1 MFLIKM
7 AFRNLARH
15 KKRTIYTAVVIA
27 VAIGFYVFADALV
40 LGMMDASYENVT
52 EFEYGHTQ
60 ITSQKYWEEREEY
73 PLEDLIKV
81 DERIHSKIMSNSE
94 VVGTSPRLDFNA
106 ELNDG
111 QMGLPVV
118 GRGIDVSNEK
128 SISRIDKSILKG
140 GFITEGES
148 EAVMGQNLANDML
161 LDVGDS
167 FMLVVRTRE
176 KTFNVIDLT
185 ISGLFETPNPQINNN
200 FVFVPIEIAQNAL
213 GVGDNYSHL
222 AIKLTDR
229 SQTENTTL
237 YINSLLKNEN
247 SSYRAYSWEE
257 AAEDLIKM
265 QEYSDAM
272 LYLMLGI
279 ILLLAVVGI
288 INTVILS
295 ILERLKEIG
304 MMKAMGMQIKEITFV
319 LALEAGGIGVIG
331 GIIGCLLGGLG
342 VYLLSTFGIN
352 IYAGMEG
359 EFDLPISM
367 AIIYGNWNYGAFIF
381 VFTYSIIVSFI
392 VGLIPA
398 YRGARIE
405 PAELLHHK

>member
-118 GRGIDVSNEK
+118 GRGIDV
-128 SISRIDKSILKG
+128 
-140 GFITEGES
+140 
-148 EAVMGQNLANDML
+148 
-161 LDVGDS
+161 GDS

-237 YINSLLKNEN
+237 YINSVLKNEN

>member
-1 MFLIKM
+1 MFLVKM

-15 KKRTIYTAVVIA
+15 KKRTIYTAIVIA

-40 LGMMDASYENVT
+40 LGMMDSSYENVT
-52 EFEYGHTQ
+52 EFEFGHAQ
-60 ITSQKYWEEREEY
+60 ITSQKYWEEREDY
-73 PLEDLIKV
+73 PLENLIKV
-81 DERIHSKIMSNSE
+81 DEKIHTQITSRPEI
-94 VVGTSPRLDFNA
+94 VGTSPRLDFKA

-111 QMGLPVV
+111 QMGLPVI
-118 GRGIDVSNEK
+118 GRGINISNEK
-128 SISRIDKSILKG
+128 SVSKIDQALIKG
-140 GFITEGES
+140 EFIKEGEP
-148 EAVMGQNLANDML
+148 EALMGQQLANDML

-167 FMLVVRTRE
+167 FMLVVRTKE
-176 KTFNVIDLT
+176 ETFNVIDLT
-185 ISGLFETPNPQINNN
+185 ISGLFETPNPQINDN
-200 FVFVPIEIAQNAL
+200 FVFIPIEIAQNSL

-222 AIKLTDR
+222 SIKLIDR
-229 SQTENTTL
+229 SQTENTTQ
-237 YINSLLKNEN
+237 YINSFLKNEN
-247 SSYRAYSWEE
+247 TNYKAYSWET
-257 AAEDLIKM
+257 AAEDLIMM

-295 ILERLKEIG
+295 VLERFKEIG

-319 LALEAGGIGVIG
+319 LALEAGGIGVLG
-331 GIIGCLLGGLG
+331 GIFGCLLGGLG

-359 EFDLPISM
+359 EFNLPISM
-367 AIIYGNWNYGAFIF
+367 AVIYGNWNYGAFIF

-392 VGLIPA
+392 AGLFPA
-398 YRGARIE
+398 YWGARIE
-405 PAELLHHK
+405 PVELLHHQ